1 MSVDLSTTYLGL
13 KLKNPLV
20 ASAGPLTGSLDTLH
34 RLEAAGIAA
43 ALCLK
48 NSLIPRKLDGRLVRK
63 TMIEQGVPLDK
74 EPSGHWAD
82 VKKELKGEF
91 VVVGGD
97 FVGVKT
103 PNGIKTHM

>member
-1 MSVDLSTTYLGL
+1 
-13 KLKNPLV
+13 
-20 ASAGPLTGSLDTLH
+20 
-34 RLEAAGIAA
+34 
-43 ALCLK
+43 
-48 NSLIPRKLDGRLVRK
+48 
-63 TMIEQGVPLDK
+63 MIEQGVPLDK